1 MGQLPYTGS
10 LNVPAL
16 KVNEQKPIDVRTV
29 VNSVEDLTNATIS
42 NLYTGIVVNIKGTSD
57 LYVLVSSPRLATQA
71 ASWKK
76 VGGDADVD
84 LTGYVKIE
92 DLPEFLTDSDLTDP
106 ELQVDN
112 HVLKFKK

>member
-1 MGQLPYTGS
+1 MGQLPYSGS

-16 KVNEQKPIDVRTV
+16 NVTDTKPLDVRTV
-29 VNSVEDLTNATIS
+29 VNSVDDLTNGTIK

-57 LYVLVSSPRLATQA
+57 LYVLVATPRLATQA
-71 ASWKK
+71 ASWQK

-92 DLPEFLTDSDLTDP
+92 DLPDFLTDSDPTDP

>member
-1 MGQLPYTGS
+1 MGQLPYSGTLS
-10 LNVPAL
+10 VPAL
-16 KVNEQKPIDVRTV
+16 NVNETKPLDVRTV
-29 VNSVEDLTNATIS
+29 VNSIEDLTNGTIN
-42 NLYTGIVVNIKGTSD
+42 NLYTGIVVNIKGTGD
-57 LYVLVSSPRLATQA
+57 LYVLTATPRRANLIE
-71 ASWKK
+71 SWQK

-92 DLPEFLTDSDLTDP
+92 DLPDFLTDSDMTDP